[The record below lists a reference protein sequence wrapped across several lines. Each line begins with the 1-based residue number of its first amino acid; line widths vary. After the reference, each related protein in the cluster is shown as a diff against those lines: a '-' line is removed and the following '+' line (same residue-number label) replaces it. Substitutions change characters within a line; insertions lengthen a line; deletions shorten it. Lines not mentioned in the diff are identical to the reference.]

1 MRGGAEK
8 YPSAAYNDIA
18 LAERVMG
25 MDHRN
30 REQQVWQRVLA
41 GQQEQSDLKTLIF
54 WAGED
59 VAACRSLTRR
69 LKGKAGE
76 QAQELLEG
84 ALKKR
89 DILSG
94 VAVLIGEPLGKPM
107 ALPEPREPEKRLV
120 DRCYGRAV
128 RSAQAFTS
136 RMADPRFGSVFRYLA
151 LQEEARCAA
160 LAALAGAL
168 QEAFRR

>member
-1 MRGGAEK
+1 M
-8 YPSAAYNDIA
+8 
-18 LAERVMG
+18 
-25 MDHRN
+25 
-30 REQQVWQRVLA
+30 
-41 GQQEQSDLKTLIF
+41 
-54 WAGED
+54 ED
-59 VAACRSLTRR
+59 VAACRSLARR

-76 QAQELLEG
+76 QAQELLES

-94 VAVLIGEPLGKPM
+94 VAVLLGEPLGKPM

-128 RSAQAFTS
+128 QSARAFTS
-136 RMADPRFGSVFRYLA
+136 RMADPRFGSVFRHLA
-151 LQEEARCAA
+151 VQEEARCAA
-160 LAALAGAL
+160 LAALAGML